1 MQVTETLAEGLKREF
16 TILVPAADIAAQV
29 DERLTALGT
38 TVKVPGFRPGK
49 VPMTMLRQ
57 RYGRS
62 VMGEVLEQVVETSSA
77 KALEE
82 RGLRPAMMPKIK
94 VTQFDEG
101 ADLEYSM
108 SLEVIPEI
116 TPVDFAT
123 LELERPVADVTD
135 KEIEDALDRLKQ
147 RYKRFEPIT
156 EARPAANGDSV
167 LIDFEGKIDG
177 VPFEGGKGEG
187 YGLELGSNTFIP
199 GFEEQ
204 LLGINAGETRDIKVA
219 FPADYPSA
227 EVAGKDAVFTVT
239 ATEIRTAVEQVVDDA
254 FATSVGAE
262 SAEKLREAVRGEIER
277 EFANASRMRL
287 KRALLDKLAETH
299 DFEVPAGMVEAEFE
313 GIWKRVEEARGRG
326 VTDPDMEGKSDD
338 EQKTEYRAIATRR
351 VRLGLLLAEV
361 GRINQIRVSEDELR
375 RAAIREATRYPGQ
388 ERAVIEYFQKNRDA
402 MESLKAPVLEEKV
415 VDFIL
420 DIAKLTDKSMTPAE
434 LFEEPAAD

>member
-299 DFEVPAGMVEAEFE
+299 DFDVPAGMVEAEFE